1 MPEAGRADHEPQESG
16 QGLALKGQALLA
28 QGQGEEAEAVL
39 SRALT
44 IAREIGNPPQL

>member
-1 MPEAGRADHEPQESG
+1 MPEAGRADHEPQEFG